1 MQKLQLYIDSTPLA
15 ATPTYERVDL
25 FKDESVS
32 MIQSIQNIRDISK
45 IFTEFTKTFT
55 LPASSTVNILF
66 RHYYNFNISG
76 NSFDA
81 RNKVRAKIEL
91 NNIDFKKGF
100 IRLQGVELKKNK
112 VYAYKVAFF
121 GETIN
126 LKNILE
132 DDMLQDLDG
141 LNSENLDYTDTN
153 VRTLLAGNLVA
164 LITPLI
170 THTDQLY
177 YNTGVTGNGN
187 LPWVDASS
195 TNEVNWK
202 QLKFAIRLYDI
213 IQAIELRYSEITFSN
228 GFFNTSNTPFYN
240 LYMWLHRKK
249 GDVEPAQQVSLQ
261 YRQVS
266 GFTLQGGSTGETSTS
281 LGGIIISSALV
292 TSPASILNF
301 TLSFLT
307 TSSYLYHVQV
317 YRNGILYWSDSP
329 SSAGNNIYDEADFTL
344 TAGTFTIFIGSVS
357 TITFA
362 SADVRLEIAGL
373 YGGEAIPAGWLD
385 EWRST
390 SSTVTST
397 IFEFVITQQIPKMK
411 IIDFLTALFR
421 MFNLTAYVNTIG
433 TIVVM
438 KLDSYY
444 EAGKGVAATTTAW
457 AIDEYIDVSKKEV
470 NVALPFKEIGF
481 QYKGLKTFLAAQYEQ
496 LENSGW
502 GSTSY
507 ALDNAHYDAPMESY
521 KVELPFEHMQ
531 YQRLYNATG
540 STSTTIQWGWSVNE
554 NREASIGMPLIFY
567 AYKQTGDSISFGH
580 DSGTK
585 SQLTSYIIPSNSL
598 DISPTSIK
606 DNIHFQNE
614 ENEYTGDF
622 LFTDTLFKTYYE
634 TYISHVFNNA
644 RRITKVTAYLP
655 LKIIYNLELNDRI
668 SIGTQQYIINSLK
681 TDLLNGKSSIEL
693 LNVVS

>member
-15 ATPTYERVDL
+15 ATPTYQRVDL

-32 MIQSIQNIRDISK
+32 MTQSIQNVKDIAK

-55 LPASSTVNILF
+55 LPASQTNNILF

-81 RNKVRAKIEL
+81 RNKVRANIEL
-91 NNIDFKKGF
+91 NNIPFKKGF

-112 VYAYKVAFF
+112 VYAYKVTFF

-132 DDMLQDLDG
+132 DDLLQDLDG
-141 LNSENLDYTDTN
+141 LNSETLDYTDTN
-153 VRTLLAGNLVA
+153 IKTHLGGNLDV

-177 YNTGVTGNGN
+177 YNSGVTGNGN

-202 QLKFAIRLYDI
+202 QLKFAIRLYEI
-213 IQAIELRYSEITFSN
+213 IQAIETRYSEITFSTD
-228 GFFNTSNTPFYN
+228 FFNTTNAPFYN

-266 GFTLQGGSTGETSTS
+266 GFNLQAGSTGETSTS
-281 LGGIIISSALV
+281 LGGIIIPSSVV
-292 TSPASILNF
+292 TSPAYILNF

-307 TSSYLYHVQV
+307 TSGYKYHVQV
-317 YRNGILYWSDSP
+317 YRNGTLYWSDSP
-329 SSAGNNIYDEADFTL
+329 TSAGDNIYTKTDFTL
-344 TAGTFTIFIGSVS
+344 TAGTFTIFIGSED

-362 SADVRLEIAGL
+362 SGDVRLEISGI
-373 YGGEAIPAGWLD
+373 YGDESIPAGWTD
-385 EWRST
+385 EWRSI

-411 IIDFLTALFR
+411 IIDFLTGLFK
-421 MFNLTAYVNTIG
+421 MFNLTAYVDTIG
-433 TIVVM
+433 TIVVRT
-438 KLDSYY
+438 LDSYY
-444 EAGKGVAATTTAW
+444 AASSIVW
-457 AIDEYIDVSKKEV
+457 ELDEYIDVTKKEV
-470 NVALPFKEIGF
+470 NVALPFKEIVF

-496 LENSGW
+496 LEGSGW
-502 GSTSY
+502 GTASY
-507 ALDNAHYDAPMESY
+507 ALDNAHYDAPMKSY

-540 STSTTIQWGWSVNE
+540 GSSTTIQWGWSVTE
-554 NREASIGMPLIFY
+554 NKEATIGMPLIFY
-567 AYKQTGDSISFGH
+567 GYKQTGTSISFGH

-585 SQLTSYIIPSNSL
+585 SQLISYIIPSNSL
-598 DISPTSIK
+598 DISGSSIK

-614 ENEYTGDF
+614 ENEYAENF
-622 LFTDTLFKTYYE
+622 LFTDTLFKKYYE
-634 TYISHVFNNA
+634 TYISHVFNRA
-644 RRITKVTAYLP
+644 RRLTKVTAYLP
-655 LKIIYNLELNDRI
+655 LKIIYNLELNDKV

-681 TDLLNGKSSIEL
+681 TDLINGKSSIEL